1 MVSISVRSTSS
12 ASCNYDGRRSS
23 LLIHPHGLKLLENYK
38 QEKNSPICPKDTALS
53 DAIAN
58 SLATGIR
65 AKEVEISTSLRKVL
79 KDSWADASDGKFY
92 VTGEKEEESLQGTLS
107 QARTSGD
114 PGVVIRM
121 TPSDPSSNVEQKK
134 LVMMI
139 IEVSVDKSGGEKKIG
154 QAFDYLSLIEH
165 CNGTVLLLTLNV
177 DRIRAGGT
185 KITQE
190 AFIYLHSS
198 EESERKMGFLWR
210 EVYEAGDETDLDL
223 LKNSCGGIVRC
234 LNCTECLRT
243 IPSAANEAVPETL
256 WKMVSDNVVVQDDK
270 FVFKIFD
277 NRFHPTFRKPNV
289 WLEKRHRWI
298 ADLNVEKHLEFNES
312 ESLDVLGKP
321 TRKRERDSDPPTN
334 VAYPRG
340 SVVVIKYK
348 FVAGTHF
355 ASKVSHFQ
363 QVARCIT
370 SMHEADIVHGD
381 IRGFNMLHPHP
392 SPNTVSDAIT
402 RSCLI
407 DFDLCGKPGVD
418 KYPPGYAS
426 KVDDNVLPRSGKKCQ
441 SMEKCHDWRELSSV
455 MAHYRIPP
463 VRVAKLERAAKLE
476 RTAKLDAAALLD
488 KLQEIEDKQ
497 KAWETLVNLLF
508 VENVDNGVDFAA
520 SINTFIREHGDA
532 DIQIPNTLKRLW
544 GDLLNGK

>member
-1 MVSISVRSTSS
+1 MVSISVRNNSN
-12 ASCNYDGRRSS
+12 ASYYYREGRRSS

-53 DAIAN
+53 DAIAS
-58 SLATGIR
+58 SLATVIR

-79 KDSWADASDGKFY
+79 KDSWADASGGKFY
-92 VTGEKEEESLQGTLS
+92 VTGEKEESVQGVLDH
-107 QARTSGD
+107 ARASGD
-114 PGVVIRM
+114 PDVVIRM
-121 TPSDPSSNVEQKK
+121 LTPSEPSSNVEQKK

-154 QAFDYLSLIEH
+154 QAFDYSCLIEH

-177 DRIRAGGT
+177 DRTRAGGM

-210 EVYEAGDETDLDL
+210 EVYEAGDKTDLDL

-234 LNCTECLRT
+234 LNCTECLRI
-243 IPSAANEAVPETL
+243 IPSTANEAVPETQ
-256 WKMVSDNVVVQDDK
+256 WNMVSDNVVVQDDK

-298 ADLNVEKHLEFNES
+298 ANLNVEKHLEFNES

-426 KVDDNVLPRSGKKCQ
+426 KVDDNVFARSGKQCQ
-441 SMEKCHDWRELSSV
+441 SMEKFHDWRELSSV
-455 MAHYRIPP
+455 MAHYSIP
-463 VRVAKLERAAKLE
+463 
-476 RTAKLDAAALLD
+476 LDSIAT
-488 KLQEIEDKQ
+488 LQEFKDKQ
-497 KAWETLVNLLF
+497 KAWETLVNLLD
-508 VENVDNGVDFAA
+508 VENVAKDADFAA
-520 SINTFIREHGDA
+520 SIDTFIREDGDA
-532 DIQIPNTLKRLW
+532 DIQLPNTLKRLW
-544 GDLLNGK
+544 SNLLKGTGSPNKKQQRSWGSATIDRS

>member
-1 MVSISVRSTSS
+1 
-12 ASCNYDGRRSS
+12 
-23 LLIHPHGLKLLENYK
+23 
-38 QEKNSPICPKDTALS
+38 
-53 DAIAN
+53 
-58 SLATGIR
+58 
-65 AKEVEISTSLRKVL
+65 
-79 KDSWADASDGKFY
+79 
-92 VTGEKEEESLQGTLS
+92 
-107 QARTSGD
+107 
-114 PGVVIRM
+114 
-121 TPSDPSSNVEQKK
+121 
-134 LVMMI
+134 
-139 IEVSVDKSGGEKKIG
+139 
-154 QAFDYLSLIEH
+154 
-165 CNGTVLLLTLNV
+165 
-177 DRIRAGGT
+177 
-185 KITQE
+185 
-190 AFIYLHSS
+190 
-198 EESERKMGFLWR
+198 MGFLWR
-210 EVYEAGDETDLDL
+210 EVYEAGDKTDLDL

-234 LNCTECLRT
+234 LNCTECLRI
-243 IPSAANEAVPETL
+243 IPSTANEAVPETQ
-256 WKMVSDNVVVQDDK
+256 WNMVSDNVVVQDDK

-426 KVDDNVLPRSGKKCQ
+426 KVDDNVFARSGKQCQ
-441 SMEKCHDWRELSSV
+441 SMEKFHDWRELSSV
-455 MAHYRIPP
+455 MAHYSIQSESAY
-463 VRVAKLERAAKLE
+463 VA
-476 RTAKLDAAALLD
+476 T
-488 KLQEIEDKQ
+488 LQHLQYNEDKQ
-497 KAWETLVNLLF
+497 KAWETLVNLLD
-508 VENVDNGVDFAA
+508 VENVAKDADFAA
-520 SINTFIREHGDA
+520 SIDTFIREHGDA
-532 DIQIPNTLKRLW
+532 DIQLPNTLKRLW
-544 GDLLNGK
+544 SNLLKGTGSPNKKQQRSRGSATIDRS